1 MKAVIDTNVFVS
13 GVFWK
18 GPPRD
23 VLVAWE
29 RRAFQWVVSNPV
41 LDEYRRVLAELGAR
55 YPGVKYDRILELVTV
70 HAEAV
75 SAVHFARPV
84 CKDRDDDKF
93 LGTALSA
100 GAQFVVTG
108 DKLLLAV
115 DGFRGLRVV
124 PPKTFLKVIASP

>member
-1 MKAVIDTNVFVS
+1 
-13 GVFWK
+13 
-18 GPPRD
+18 
-23 VLVAWE
+23 VLIAWE
-29 RRAFQWVVSNPV
+29 RRAFQWVISNPV

-55 YPGVKYDRILELVTV
+55 YPGVKYDRILELITV

-75 SAVHFARPV
+75 AAVQFARPV
-84 CKDRDDDKF
+84 CKDRDEDKF
-93 LGTALSA
+93 LGTAQSA

-124 PPKTFLKVIASP
+124 PPKTSLKVIASR